1 MAKKEK
7 SGSQEILYE
16 VWNDTVS
23 RRDLG
28 IASVI
33 GIIITLAAYII
44 SAKIFSTSGLDA
56 GVYRGYALMV
66 GVVFCLVSG
75 VINSAIFKPKRD
87 IQEEIDADDVVEA
100 LNHLGVDIDKE
111 IEELQ
116 QCEPDVIE
124 DIHRNGLDA
133 LIKLRDEGVN
143 RHV

>member
-1 MAKKEK
+1 MAQKEK
-7 SGSQEILYE
+7 NSHQEVLYE

-33 GIIITLAAYII
+33 GIIITLAAYMV
-44 SAKIFSTSGLDA
+44 SAKIFSTSGLDT
-56 GVYRGYALMV
+56 GVYKGYALMV
-66 GVVFCLVSG
+66 GVVFCLISG
-75 VINSAIFKPKRD
+75 VINSVIFKPKRN
-87 IQEEIDADDVVEA
+87 IQEEIDADDIVEA

-116 QCEPDVIE
+116 QCEPDVVE
-124 DIHRNGLDA
+124 DIQRNGLDA

-143 RHV
+143 KHA